1 MKKIF
6 TLIVV
11 AMMAVTTQAAVTI
24 YVKADVA
31 PYLWAWNSQ
40 GNIFSVSWPGVTMTD
55 FSYVQGTK
63 FWTYTFGDE
72 VVTPISII
80 FNDGN
85 GKQTGNITGI
95 TTDHYFTYDGAT
107 SYEDVTEQY
116 GGVIPDAD
124 IEMVTLAGPFNSW
137 NSTSNVFTEVK
148 HNAKYTYEWDIEGI
162 DDPTFKVV
170 VNGSDWL
177 GFWSFG
183 DSQERLIAPELWVM
197 EGADSEN
204 MMFDTTMMPGVTK
217 VLFTAEWVVGKKA
230 DQNWTLTIT
239 DATTGINAITTTTT
253 KNSQRYNLAGQKVG
267 NSYKGIVIQNGKKFI
282 QK

>member
-11 AMMAVTTQAAVTI
+11 AMMAVTSYAADVTI
-24 YVKADVA
+24 YVKATEA
-31 PYLWAWNSQ
+31 PYLYAWN
-40 GNIFSVSWPGVTMTD
+40 GGVDNGGWPGTQMTE
-55 FSYVQGTK
+55 STYVKGTK
-63 FWTYTFGDE
+63 FWYKTFQPTG
-72 VVTPISII
+72 SFNII
-80 FNDGN
+80 FNDGAGN
-85 GKQTGNITGI
+85 QTKDITGI
-95 TTDHYFTYDGAT
+95 ISDHYFTYDGAKA
-107 SYEDVTEQY
+107 YEDITEQY
-116 GGVIPDAD
+116 AELPDAD
-124 IEMVTLAGPFNSW
+124 IEMVTLAGPFNGW
-137 NSTSNVFTEVK
+137 NSTSNPFTEVT

-170 VNGSDWL
+170 VNGSAWL

-183 DSQERLIAPELWVM
+183 DSQERLIAPEFWVM
-197 EGADSEN
+197 EGSEQEN

-230 DQNWTLTIT
+230 DENWTLTIT